1 MKILFKIL
9 LLVFILI
16 TATSCRAQLVQ
27 TVMDA
32 KKLEINKDKFIG
44 KPLSSLLKQ
53 IKPQIKSVLVIPGS
67 SERLSTICFYF
78 LPHSDI
84 HKFKEETGKNPV
96 EIWIRLKEYDF
107 KWDPSTRPQDQR
119 YDWTKEDEET
129 FGKMTL
135 VQIKVNNAD

>member
-1 MKILFKIL
+1 MKILFKTFL
-9 LLVFILI
+9 FLFVSL
-16 TATSCRAQLVQ
+16 TAFSCKAQLVQ

-67 SERLSTICFYF
+67 SEQLSTICFYF

-119 YDWTKEDEET
+119 YDWTKEDEEE
-129 FGKMTL
+129 FGKMT
-135 VQIKVNNAD
+135 VADVKVRYAD